1 MIFFS
6 SRPIQQIWTV
16 DVFNYDIEGFLV
28 PGRTENNQQKLADWG
43 VHPHF
48 RLMQQ
53 GVPEGWRD
61 AFDAGVASYL
71 SGDWAAA
78 IASLKRSQTMLPDD
92 GPTAS
97 LLKQMAARGN
107 KAPADW
113 KRPGQD
119 KGFRQLTSK

>member
-1 MIFFS
+1 
-6 SRPIQQIWTV
+6 
-16 DVFNYDIEGFLV
+16 
-28 PGRTENNQQKLADWG
+28 
-43 VHPHF
+43 
-48 RLMQQ
+48 MQQ